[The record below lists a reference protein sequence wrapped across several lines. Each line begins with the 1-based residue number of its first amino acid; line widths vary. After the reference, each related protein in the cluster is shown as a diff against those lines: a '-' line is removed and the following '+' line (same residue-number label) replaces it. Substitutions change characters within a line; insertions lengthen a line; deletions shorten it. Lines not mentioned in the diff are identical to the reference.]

1 MAAYTP
7 LALNREAL
15 NKSTMPEPEGTTP
28 NAGGANASTPTE
40 NGGTNNQQGN
50 AAHNEGNGGTT
61 PKTFTQEE
69 VNAIVANEK
78 REHLAKMEK
87 LRAAGLSDEQI
98 TAIEKQDAAAQ
109 AESSLKAVQQERVK
123 LLLEKHHDAVSKLD
137 TEQVEKLK
145 ASNPDDVQK
154 LLENLSAIIG
164 SGKSQTTPPNNE
176 QGGMPSM
183 AGGTPPAN
191 VSQEVLTVAEGMEDG
206 IRTGD
211 FRQAINGLFGNL

>member
-1 MAAYTP
+1 
-7 LALNREAL
+7 
-15 NKSTMPEPEGTTP
+15 MPEPEGTTP
-28 NAGGANASTPTE
+28 NAGGTQNASTPTD

-50 AAHNEGNGGTT
+50 AAPNEGNGGTT

-78 REHLAKMEK
+78 REHLAKIEK

-98 TAIEKQDAAAQ
+98 AAVEKQDAGAQ
-109 AESSLKAVQQERVK
+109 AEGTLKAVQQERVK
-123 LLLEKHHDAVSKLD
+123 LLLEKHHEAVSKLD
-137 TEQVEKLK
+137 SEQVEKLK

-154 LLENLSAIIG
+154 LLENLSAIVG
-164 SGKSQTTPPNNE
+164 SGKSQITPPNNE

-191 VSQEVLTVAEGMEDG
+191 VSQEVLTVAEGMETG

-211 FRQAINGLFGNL
+211 FRQAINGLFGKL